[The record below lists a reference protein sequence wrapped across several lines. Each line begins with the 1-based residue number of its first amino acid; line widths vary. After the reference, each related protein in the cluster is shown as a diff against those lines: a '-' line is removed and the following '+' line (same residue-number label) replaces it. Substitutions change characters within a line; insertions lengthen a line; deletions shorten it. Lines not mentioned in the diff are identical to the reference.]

1 MKLYFNADE
10 IFEMAEEIERQGARF
25 YQKAASL
32 FNEPEIKEMLSGLA
46 SMEIGHE
53 EAFAGMRSKIL
64 SDTYKGYDPDE
75 LAASYI
81 RAFTDGKV
89 FDLKKN
95 KADLISDKSAL
106 DDILKMAI
114 DAEKNSIVFY
124 TGIKKAVP
132 ELLGKDTI
140 DQIIAEEVKHI
151 VMLVEKLGNL
161 SL

>member
-53 EAFAGMRSKIL
+53 KAFAGMRSKIL
-64 SDTYKGYDPDE
+64 SDTYKGYDPDD

-95 KADLISDKSAL
+95 MADLISDKSAL

-140 DQIIAEEVKHI
+140 DQIIAEEMRHI
-151 VMLVEKLGNL
+151 VMLVERLGNL